1 MKGMSTGL
9 EANDP
14 TVVSAFHSA
23 LVTQGSV
30 ILVILGLTGSA
41 WVLLRAFRLSRRA
54 ASQADAPAASPRFPF
69 PEPAARRLLRISF
82 GLLWIFDGVLQGQP
96 KMPLGMGPDVI
107 QPLAA
112 ASPAWVQHLDNALV
126 TVWSYHP
133 VAAAAAAVWIQVGIG
148 VWLLAAPRGNW
159 SRLAGLA
166 SVLWGLNVW
175 VFGEAFGGIFA
186 PGLTWLFGAPGAA
199 VFYCIAGCLIALP
212 ESVWTTPRPG
222 RIVLR
227 GVGLFF
233 IGMAVLQAWPGRG
246 FWQGELKPGVVSGT
260 LTSMVKEMSQTP
272 QPHFLASLVSSSG
285 GFIATHGWE
294 VNLFVVIALT
304 AIGATFLTARPSL
317 VRVGVI
323 AGCCALPPR
332 LGADRGPRLLR
343 RRRHRPEQHDPHG
356 PRVRRRLRGAHARAR
371 AGERARRER
380 RGPAPAVLAPGRSG
394 CWRIRRMP
402 FARWQPS
409 PRLPITVVGA
419 VPLAVAATEPH
430 AAPIIAEAVDGTPNA
445 VDLPATAF
453 TLVDQ
458 HDQPVSLAALRGRT
472 IALTFL
478 DDVCTSDCPVIA
490 QEFRLA
496 DGMLGAD
503 ARRVELV
510 AVDANPRYIAP
521 DYLAAFDRQEGL
533 EGVPNWLY
541 LTGSLAQL
549 TRVWSAYG
557 ALVEYSPAGAMIAHS
572 ESADVID
579 ANGRIRY
586 ILDTDPGPGDRRVQ
600 VLLRGHARRSAQ
612 ECRARFVIEDE
623 MSGQWRRRRC
633 QGGRARVVGVH
644 DHPARGMRLVGPRAL
659 PVGRSLDPHP
669 PCNVDSDLRRDLGH
683 GGDGAPGR
691 AAQHLLATPLPTLGQ
706 RVMVEPGEGDR
717 RGHERRPRAR
727 LARRPRAARRSA
739 SHEPAHV
746 FAADLHLRRRAV
758 VVDGTLGRRSRC
770 ASRCARGRLGQPHA
784 RARERSRGSAGA
796 REHRRPLAVAD
807 VGHHACARVHRRR
820 TLVWSVHD
828 HRGRL
833 HDGNPARRCKL

>member
-9 EANDP
+9 GANDP
-14 TVVSAFHSA
+14 TVVSAFHRA

-30 ILVILGLTGSA
+30 ILVILGLTGIA
-41 WVLLRAFRLSRRA
+41 WVLLHAFRLSHGA
-54 ASQADAPAASPRFPF
+54 ASQADAPAASPRFAF

-112 ASPAWVQHLDNALV
+112 ASPTWVQHLDNALV

-133 VAAAAAAVWIQVGIG
+133 VAAASAAVWIQVGIG

-175 VFGEAFGGIFA
+175 IFGEAFGGIFA

-227 GVGLFF
+227 GFGAFF

-246 FWQGELKPGVVSGT
+246 FWQGELKPGAVSGT
-260 LTSMVKEMSQTP
+260 LTSMVQQMSQTP
-272 QPHFLASLVSSSG
+272 QPHFLASLVSNSS

-294 VNLFVVIALT
+294 VNLFAVIALT
-304 AIGATFLTARPSL
+304 AIGVTFLTARPSL
-317 VRVGVI
+317 VRGGVI
-323 AGCCALPPR
+323 AGCALCLLDWVLIED
-332 LGADRGPRLLR
+332 LGFFGGVGTDPNSMIPMALVFVAGYVAITRVPVTASELDASAAVARPGGPRTTPKRLLA
-343 RRRHRPEQHDPHG
+343 DPAYAF
-356 PRVRRRLRGAHARAR
+356 RS
-371 AGERARRER
+371 
-380 RGPAPAVLAPGRSG
+380 LA
-394 CWRIRRMP
+394 
-402 FARWQPS
+402 A
-409 PRLPITVVGA
+409 LAALAITVVGA

-445 VDLPATAF
+445 VDFPASAF

-458 HDQPVSLAALRGRT
+458 HDQPVSLTALRGRT

-503 ARRVELV
+503 ARRVELI

-549 TRVWSAYG
+549 KRVWSAYG
-557 ALVEYSPAGAMIAHS
+557 ALVESSPAGAMIAHS

-579 ANGRIRY
+579 ADGRIRY
-586 ILDTDPGPGDRRVQ
+586 ILNTDPGP
-600 VLLRGHARRSAQ
+600 
-612 ECRARFVIEDE
+612 
-623 MSGQWRRRRC
+623 
-633 QGGRARVVGVH
+633 
-644 DHPARGMRLVGPRAL
+644 
-659 PVGRSLDPHP
+659 
-669 PCNVDSDLRRDLGH
+669 
-683 GGDGAPGR
+683 
-691 AAQHLLATPLPTLGQ
+691 AT
-706 RVMVEPGEGDR
+706 D
-717 RGHERRPRAR
+717 
-727 LARRPRAARRSA
+727 A
-739 SHEPAHV
+739 SKSS
-746 FAADLHLRRRAV
+746 FA
-758 VVDGTLGRRSRC
+758 GTLAEALESAVR
-770 ASRCARGRLGQPHA
+770 AS
-784 RARERSRGSAGA
+784 
-796 REHRRPLAVAD
+796 
-807 VGHHACARVHRRR
+807 
-820 TLVWSVHD
+820 
-828 HRGRL
+828 
-833 HDGNPARRCKL
+833 

>member
-9 EANDP
+9 EADDP

-23 LVTQGSV
+23 LVNQGSL
-30 ILVILGLTGSA
+30 ILVILGLTGIA
-41 WVLLRAFRLSRRA
+41 WVLLRALRLSRGR
-54 ASQADAPAASPRFPF
+54 ASQADAPASSSRFPF

-82 GLLWIFDGVLQGQP
+82 GLLWIFDGLLQGQP

-126 TVWSYHP
+126 SVWSYHP

-199 VFYCIAGCLIALP
+199 VFYCIAGCLIALR

-260 LTSMVKEMSQTP
+260 LTSMVREMSQTP
-272 QPHFLASLVSSSG
+272 QPHLLASLVSSSG

-304 AIGATFLTARPSL
+304 AIGVAFLTARPSL
-317 VRVGVI
+317 VRGGVI
-323 AGCCALPPR
+323 AGAVLCLLDWVLIEDLGFFGGVGTDPNSMIPMALVFIAGYVAITRVPVTAVELEGRAAASP
-332 LGADRGPRLLR
+332 GGPRTWPKRLLA
-343 RRRHRPEQHDPHG
+343 DPAYAF
-356 PRVRRRLRGAHARAR
+356 RS
-371 AGERARRER
+371 
-380 RGPAPAVLAPGRSG
+380 LA
-394 CWRIRRMP
+394 
-402 FARWQPS
+402 A
-409 PRLPITVVGA
+409 LAALAITVVGV

-445 VDLPATAF
+445 VDLPATSF

-458 HDQPVSLAALRGRT
+458 HGQPVSLAALRGRT

-557 ALVEYSPAGAMIAHS
+557 ALVEYSPAGAMVAHS

-579 ANGRIRY
+579 ANGSIRY
-586 ILDTDPGPGDRRVQ
+586 ILDTDPGPATDASKSSFAVT
-600 VLLRGHARRSAQ
+600 LA
-612 ECRARFVIEDE
+612 E
-623 MSGQWRRRRC
+623 
-633 QGGRARVVGVH
+633 
-644 DHPARGMRLVGPRAL
+644 AL
-659 PVGRSLDPHP
+659 K
-669 PCNVDSDLRRDLGH
+669 
-683 GGDGAPGR
+683 
-691 AAQHLLATPLPTLGQ
+691 
-706 RVMVEPGEGDR
+706 
-717 RGHERRPRAR
+717 
-727 LARRPRAARRSA
+727 
-739 SHEPAHV
+739 
-746 FAADLHLRRRAV
+746 RAV
-758 VVDGTLGRRSRC
+758 R
-770 ASRCARGRLGQPHA
+770 AS
-784 RARERSRGSAGA
+784 
-796 REHRRPLAVAD
+796 
-807 VGHHACARVHRRR
+807 
-820 TLVWSVHD
+820 
-828 HRGRL
+828 
-833 HDGNPARRCKL
+833 